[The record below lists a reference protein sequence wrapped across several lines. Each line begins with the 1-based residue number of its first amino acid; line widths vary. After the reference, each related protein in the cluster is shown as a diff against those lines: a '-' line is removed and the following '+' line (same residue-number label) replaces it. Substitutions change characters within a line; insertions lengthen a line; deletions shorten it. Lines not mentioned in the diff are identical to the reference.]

1 MSFWATSYLHAMVFD
16 QSHQK
21 AWVIHCGI
29 SDDCTKQE
37 ECFELPTIRIHTF
50 AFCFQATF
58 YDYCASPNWYTHTT
72 ATIVPG
78 YIDVWVNEE
87 RLEPT
92 GKPILLEG
100 EDSWESISN
109 TQAHWAWCRCLNL
122 KAQSQWH
129 ISFNKS
135 APPNPSNSPQTVLTY
150 TNWGPRTQ
158 IFEPVGIIL
167 IHTTNGHNSNTKS
180 EKKVGEWKKGWRGQG
195 KRESWSWG
203 SMSASHRCTCTSRLL
218 Q

>member
-1 MSFWATSYLHAMVFD
+1 MVFD

-37 ECFELPTIRIHTF
+37 ECLELPTIRIHTY

-58 YDYCASPNWYTHTT
+58 YDYCASPNWYTHTP

-92 GKPILLEG
+92 RKSVLLEG
-100 EDSWESISN
+100 EDS
-109 TQAHWAWCRCLNL
+109 
-122 KAQSQWH
+122 
-129 ISFNKS
+129 
-135 APPNPSNSPQTVLTY
+135 
-150 TNWGPRTQ
+150 
-158 IFEPVGIIL
+158 
-167 IHTTNGHNSNTKS
+167 
-180 EKKVGEWKKGWRGQG
+180 
-195 KRESWSWG
+195 
-203 SMSASHRCTCTSRLL
+203 
-218 Q
+218 